1 MFFVRILIRAVLKL
15 AHPALREF
23 QSTLRLLIQVR
34 YLEMHSK
41 RRYKICI
48 CSVILAE
55 VESFSGFS
63 IIFPKILHAIS
74 RFTKVTIFLFPLSVI
89 FLKAKILG
97 FLFST
102 KNSPTWVVRCE
113 KIKFS
118 QSQEIYQTSLE
129 NYIRHDW
136 NGHLD
141 IFRGTQ
147 REHSSKPLKHSIV
160 KRILVF
166 ERQIQAYFYPLEVF
180 HLFGFPS

>member
-34 YLEMHSK
+34 YLEMYSK

-74 RFTKVTIFLFPLSVI
+74 RFTKVRIFLFPLSVT
-89 FLKAKILG
+89 FLNPKILG
-97 FLFST
+97 FLSST
-102 KNSPTWVVRCE
+102 KNSPTWVVRSE

-118 QSQEIYQTSLE
+118 QSQEIYQTDLE
-129 NYIRHDW
+129 NYIVHEW
-136 NGHLD
+136 KGHLE

-147 REHSSKPLKHSIV
+147 REYSSKPLKHSIV

-166 ERQIQAYFYPLEVF
+166 ER
-180 HLFGFPS
+180 

>member
-1 MFFVRILIRAVLKL
+1 M
-15 AHPALREF
+15 
-23 QSTLRLLIQVR
+23 
-34 YLEMHSK
+34 YSK

-74 RFTKVTIFLFPLSVI
+74 RFTKVRIFLFPLSVT
-89 FLKAKILG
+89 FFNPKILG
-97 FLFST
+97 FLSST
-102 KNSPTWVVRCE
+102 KNSPTWVVRGE

-118 QSQEIYQTSLE
+118 QSQEIYQTDLE
-129 NYIRHDW
+129 NYIVHEW
-136 NGHLD
+136 KGHLE

-147 REHSSKPLKHSIV
+147 REYSSKPLKHSIV

-180 HLFGFPS
+180 HLFGYRSCKSSHPKIVGIKTDLFKNFSQKKSSRKLQLTFLG